1 MAPTEVSINMG
12 HFPNRL
18 MAILELGDEEVQK
31 TMHWLPDG
39 KAFTITKPDL
49 FADTVLQKYFKGVQ
63 LFSFQKNL
71 SCELFSSMCGS

>member
-49 FADTVLQKYFKGVQ
+49 FADTVLQKHFKGVQ
-63 LFSFQKNL
+63 FISFQKNL